1 MSSFSGH
8 PVGCADPAGPPVSP
22 LAGVVFLNEFMASND
37 STIADEAGDFDT
49 KCNMEMVELE
59 KLEHAEEIA
68 VVKGLIEEHL
78 QHTGS
83 AVAERLLG
91 DWENTVETFVK
102 VMPTDY
108 RRVISQTGD
117 LSVGVPGPDAVQPRD
132 RPAAE

>member
-1 MSSFSGH
+1 MSG
-8 PVGCADPAGPPVSP
+8 
-22 LAGVVFLNEFMASND
+22 GVAYVLDTEGEFHTN
-37 STIADEAGDFDT
+37 
-49 KCNMEMVELE
+49 CNMEMVELE